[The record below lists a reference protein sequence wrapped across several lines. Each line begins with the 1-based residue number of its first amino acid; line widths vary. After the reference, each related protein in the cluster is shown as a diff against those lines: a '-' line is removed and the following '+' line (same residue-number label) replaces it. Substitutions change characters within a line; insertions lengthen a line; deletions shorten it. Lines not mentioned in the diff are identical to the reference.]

1 MSAIVPSLLPPVLLG
16 AALVV
21 AGCTDNSAPDGNPD
35 TTGQSIVL
43 ADRDE
48 PTTLNPLFGYGR
60 QGASKIY
67 DGLVEH
73 RQDGSL
79 RPQLAADEP
88 VPSVDGLT
96 WTVKLRGD
104 VKFTDG
110 SAFGAEDVV
119 ATYQA
124 MLDPAVGSTA
134 RTSFSTLKAV
144 EQVDPSTVRFAL
156 TQPHA
161 AFPHLLVLGM
171 MPSEHVGKD
180 VPPIGTGPYKVV
192 EWKKGDRLLLESNAG
207 YFDGEPKI
215 KKLTVVFVADDNTRA
230 RRMQDGEF
238 DGTVLPPKLAAGFTG
253 KSGLQVLSHRGAD
266 YRAVSL
272 PGAGPVTGNREVRI
286 ALNYAVNR
294 QGIVDSLLEGKG
306 TAAST
311 PVPEALPEVFE
322 PSAKFRYDKTEA
334 ERQLEVAGWV
344 RGTDGIRAR
353 NGVPARF
360 TLMYPL
366 GDDLRADLATAFA
379 ADARAVGVDVQLAG
393 LSWEA
398 ITPRLGV
405 DALLSGEGNPF
416 DADLMLYDLRG
427 QGNPQVDVALEDGR
441 RLTDPGQ
448 RAVAYKQFQRAYV
461 VEPCMVVLA
470 FPEHSYVVRDKW
482 NGYLPVVDPSSYGA
496 LGWGP
501 WWNIQKWEPK

>member
-1 MSAIVPSLLPPVLLG
+1 MPSLLPPLLVV

-21 AGCTDNSAPDGNPD
+21 TGCTETTPPNGNPD
-35 TTGQSIVL
+35 KNGTSIVL

-48 PTTLNPLFGYGR
+48 PATLNPLFGYGR

-79 RPQLAADEP
+79 KPQLAAADPEP
-88 VPSVDGLT
+88 SQDGLT

-110 SAFGAEDVV
+110 TAFNAEDVV
-119 ATYQA
+119 ATYRA
-124 MLDPAVGSTA
+124 VLDPATGSSV
-134 RTSFSTLKAV
+134 RQSFSTLKAV
-144 EQVDPSTVRFAL
+144 DQVDPSTVKFTL

-161 AFPHLLVLGM
+161 AFPHLLVLGI

-192 EWKKGDRLLLESNAG
+192 EWKKGDRLLLESNST

-215 KKLTVVFVADDNTRA
+215 KKLTVVFVPDDNTRA
-230 RRMQDGEF
+230 TRMRDGEF
-238 DGTVLPPKLAAGFTG
+238 DGTVLPPKLATPFSTR
-253 KSGLQVLSHRGAD
+253 SGMQVLSHKAAD
-266 YRAVSL
+266 YRAVWL
-272 PGAGPVTGNREVRI
+272 PLSGPVTGNREVRI

-294 QGIVDSLLEGKG
+294 QGMVDSLLEGKATTG
-306 TAAST
+306 SS
-311 PVPEALPEVFE
+311 PVPDALPEFFE

-344 RGTDGIRAR
+344 RGADGIRTR
-353 NGVPARF
+353 DGVVARF

-366 GDDLRADLATAFA
+366 GDQLRADLATAFA
-379 ADARAVGVDVQLAG
+379 ADARAVGIDVQLAG

-398 ITPRLGV
+398 ITPRMAT
-405 DALLSGEGNPF
+405 DALLAGDGNPF
-416 DADLMLYDLRG
+416 DVDLMLYDLRG
-427 QGNPQVDVALEDGR
+427 QGNAQVDAALEEGR
-441 RLTDPGQ
+441 KFTDPAQ
-448 RAVAYKQFQRAYV
+448 RAVAYKLFQKAYV
-461 VEPCMVVLA
+461 VQPSMVVLV
-470 FPEHSYVVRDKW
+470 FPEHLYVVRDAW
-482 NGYLPVVDPSSYGA
+482 SGYQPVVDPQSYGA
-496 LGWGP
+496 LAWGP